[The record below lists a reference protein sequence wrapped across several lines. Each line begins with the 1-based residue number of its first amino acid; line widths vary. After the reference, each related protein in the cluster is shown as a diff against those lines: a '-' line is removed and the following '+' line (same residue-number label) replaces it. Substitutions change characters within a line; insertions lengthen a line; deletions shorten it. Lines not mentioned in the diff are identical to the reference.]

1 MRTRPLRQYYDE
13 VDIVDELGA
22 FDVAWRRHRQR
33 FLDNVGAF
41 TDEQWTGATR
51 CTEWD
56 VRGVVSHLVTVDGF
70 WVFTL
75 GNARAKEPPTKMLV
89 DFNPSISTNDMV
101 GPLMAL
107 PSAELLDQFATSTDA
122 LAAMVDEF
130 GPADWSSPG
139 ESPLGHIPAR
149 HLFAHAFWDSWLHE
163 RDVFLPAG
171 SPPPADPDEVR
182 TITSFALI
190 FAGLQGGLLDDA
202 NAVGPGPERPV
213 DVVLRF
219 AEFPDEPLRVRIDT
233 GVGVTQ
239 GDPAA
244 ALDAGSA
251 IDLVEALTGR
261 VSLDVLRDLPGDLTA
276 QLARAAQV
284 L

>member
-1 MRTRPLRQYYDE
+1 MGTRPLRQYYDD

-22 FDVAWRRHRQR
+22 FDAAWGRHRQR
-33 FLDNVGAF
+33 FLDTLAGLTEN
-41 TDEQWTGATR
+41 QWTGATR

-75 GNARAKEPPTKMLV
+75 GNARAKEPPTKLLV
-89 DFNPSISTNDMV
+89 DFDPTVSTNDMV

-107 PSAELLDQFATSTDA
+107 PPAELLETFTASTA
-122 LAAMVDEF
+122 SLAAAVDEF
-130 GPADWSSPG
+130 GAGDWSSPG
-139 ESPLGHIPAR
+139 ESPLGHLPAR
-149 HLFAHAFWDSWLHE
+149 YLFGHAFWDSWLHE
-163 RDVFLPAG
+163 RDAFVPIDAA
-171 SPPPADPDEVR
+171 PPADPDEVR
-182 TITSFALI
+182 TVTSFALL
-190 FAGLQGGLLDDA
+190 FAGLQGGLLEDA
-202 NAVGPGPERPV
+202 DAVGPGPERAI

-219 AEFPDEPLRVRIDT
+219 DEFPDEPLRVRIDT

-251 IDLVEALTGR
+251 IDLVEAFTGR
-261 VSLDVLRDLPGDLTA
+261 YPLDGVQGIPEDLVS
-276 QLARAAQV
+276 QLSRASQV

>member
-1 MRTRPLRQYYDE
+1 MGTRPLRQYYDE

-22 FDVAWRRHRQR
+22 FDAAWRRHRQR
-33 FLDNVGAF
+33 FLATLAGL
-41 TDEQWTGATR
+41 TDEQWTGPTR

-75 GNARAKEPPTKMLV
+75 GNARAKEPPTKLLV

-107 PSAELLDQFATSTDA
+107 APDALLDAFRASTDT
-122 LAAMVDEF
+122 LAAEVGEF
-130 GPADWSSPG
+130 GGADWSSPG
-139 ESPLGHIPAR
+139 ESPLGHLPAR
-149 HLFAHAFWDSWLHE
+149 YLFGHAFWDSWLHE
-163 RDVFLPAG
+163 RDAFVPIGA
-171 SPPPADPDEVR
+171 PPPADPDEVR
-182 TITSFALI
+182 TVTSFALL
-190 FAGLQGGLLDDA
+190 FAGLQGGLLDDSG
-202 NAVGPGPERPV
+202 AVGPGPERPI

-219 AEFPDEPLRVRIDT
+219 DEFPGEPLRLRIDS

-239 GDPAA
+239 GDPSAA
-244 ALDAGSA
+244 IDAGSA
-251 IDLVEALTGR
+251 IDLVEAFTGR
-261 VSLDVLRDLPGDLTA
+261 QPFAVLRGLPDELTA
-276 QLARAAQV
+276 QLTRAAQV